1 MKAEFSIPMT
11 ARAPRTRAPQT
22 RTLRTHALRDLLM
35 TAALAALSACS
46 SAPTR
51 LFTLYPVA
59 PNAPS
64 AYVGPPIR
72 VDAVHLP
79 PALDRIE
86 VVSEV
91 SPGEL
96 KINDL
101 EHWSAPL
108 SQQARQTLSA
118 DLIARLPPGSV
129 LYPHLVKPDG
139 ALGLSVDILELK
151 SGASG
156 ASLQASWVITATKPA
171 PNAIRGSVS
180 LRLDQPT
187 VDATGAAHDLSSLLG
202 QLADHIVTDL
212 TARDRP

>member
-1 MKAEFSIPMT
+1 MKSNHSNSK
-11 ARAPRTRAPQT
+11 RGHAPRARPIRRLAIRA
-22 RTLRTHALRDLLM
+22 LV
-35 TAALAALSACS
+35 LAATTGALNACS

-59 PNAPS
+59 PSAPS

-101 EHWSAPL
+101 AHWSAPL
-108 SQQARQTLSA
+108 SQEARQTLSA
-118 DLIARLPPGSV
+118 DLIARLPPGAV
-129 LYPHLVKPDG
+129 LYPHLAKPDG
-139 ALGLSVDILELK
+139 ALGLSVDILEFK
-151 SGASG
+151 NGTAG

>member
-1 MKAEFSIPMT
+1 MKPDPRHPMT
-11 ARAPRTRAPQT
+11 ALDVRILAMRALVLT
-22 RTLRTHALRDLLM
+22 
-35 TAALAALSACS
+35 TAVSALSACS

-51 LFTLYPVA
+51 LFALYPVA
-59 PNAPS
+59 PSAPS
-64 AYVGPPIR
+64 AYLGPPIR

-86 VVSEV
+86 VVTEV

-108 SQQARQTLSA
+108 SQEARQALSA

-139 ALGLSVDILELK
+139 AMGLSVDVLELK
-151 SGASG
+151 TGASG
-156 ASLQASWVITATKPA
+156 ATLQASWVITAKNPTPI
-171 PNAIRGSVS
+171 AIRGTAS
-180 LRLDQPT
+180 LRLDQPM
-187 VDATGAAHDLSSLLG
+187 TGYAGTAHDVSSLLG
-202 QLADHIVTDL
+202 QLADRIVVDL
-212 TARDRP
+212 KSRDRT

>member
-1 MKAEFSIPMT
+1 MKADISILMT
-11 ARAPRTRAPQT
+11 VRTLRS
-22 RTLRTHALRDLLM
+22 RTLRTRALCALLF
-35 TAALAALSACS
+35 TAGTVAALSACS

-86 VVSEV
+86 LVSEV

-108 SQQARQTLSA
+108 SQEAREALSA

-139 ALGLSVDILELK
+139 ALGLSVDILELN

-156 ASLQASWVITATKPA
+156 ASLQASWVIAATNPA
-171 PNAIRGSVS
+171 PVAIRGTAS
-180 LRLDQPT
+180 LRLERT
-187 VDATGAAHDLSSLLG
+187 VGSSAGTAHDLSSLLG
-202 QLADHIVTDL
+202 QLADHIVSDL
-212 TARDRP
+212 TAHDRT